1 MNELLDHLKKRI
13 AAEGPLSVADYM
25 TETLANPKFG
35 YYMIGD
41 PLGKEGD
48 FITAPEISQMFGELI
63 GLWCAVVWQQMGSPA
78 SIKLVEIGPGR
89 GTLMADA
96 LRALTMVP
104 AFLDAIEAHLIET
117 SPALIK
123 RQQRNLASLE
133 LSITWHESLAEIP
146 EGPFILFAN
155 ELFDALPIRQFERSV
170 TGWGERKVGCNDAGD
185 LIWLLD
191 QSARVPEVLITPDL
205 NDTPPGSIVELCQ
218 PGVTLTA
225 AIAESIAEFGG
236 VALFIDYGH
245 DQSGI
250 GDTLQAVKDHQYHD
264 VLLDPGETDLTAH
277 VDFERLAETARAA
290 GASAFGAITQA
301 DFLRRLGIEQRAQ
314 QLKDAASTRQKAD
327 IISSLNRLIGAD
339 EMGTLFKVLAI
350 THPDQP
356 IPEGFNG

>member
-25 TETLANPKFG
+25 AEALANPKHG
-35 YYMIGD
+35 YYMTGD
-41 PLGKEGD
+41 PLGKAGD

-63 GLWCAVVWQQMGSPA
+63 GLWCAVAWQQMGSPEQ
-78 SIKLVEIGPGR
+78 IKLIEIGPGR

-96 LRALTMVP
+96 LRALPMVP
-104 AFLDAIEAHLIET
+104 EFLAAIEIHLIET
-117 SPALIK
+117 SPSLQK
-123 RQQRNLASLE
+123 RQQRNLASLDAN
-133 LSITWHESLAEIP
+133 IVWHEGFADVP

-155 ELFDALPIRQFERSV
+155 ELFDALPIRQFEKSV
-170 TGWGERKVGCNDAGD
+170 AGWGERKVGCDDAGD

-191 QSARVPEVLITPDL
+191 QSAAIPPAFIPPKLADA
-205 NDTPPGSIVELCQ
+205 PPGSIAEFCQ
-218 PGVTLTA
+218 MGVTLTT

-236 VALFIDYGH
+236 AALFIDYGH
-245 DQSGI
+245 DQSSI
-250 GDTLQAVKDHQYHD
+250 GDTLQAVKDHQFHD
-264 VLLDPGETDLTAH
+264 VLLDPGDADLTAH
-277 VDFERLAETARAA
+277 VDFERLAESARGA

-314 QLKDAASTRQKAD
+314 QLRDAASTRQKTE

-356 IPEGFNG
+356 IPEGFSG